1 MFSSRLEWHLPSN
14 RLYALRRAKRES
26 GTPIL
31 DLTESNPTRVGL
43 AYPVTEIAAA
53 LGRSPS
59 LDYDPSPAGSRPARE
74 AIAAYYASRG
84 LRVEPYRIFLTASTS
99 ESYAFLFKLLADPGD
114 EILLPRPS
122 YPLFEFLARLESV
135 RGVSYPLT
143 YADGWS
149 LDVDEL
155 ARRVTARTRAVVLVN
170 PNNPTGSFVKSGE
183 LTELVALCADRRLA
197 IISDEVFSDYR
208 SEATPDQVPSLTAVP
223 SHLTFC
229 LSGLSK
235 VLGLP
240 QMKLGWL
247 VLAGPA
253 ADRLQAARRL
263 ELIADTYLSVGG
275 PVQSAAPRLLALH
288 GEMREQISR
297 RVHENLSALRALF
310 NGGTPC
316 RLLRMEGGWFALLQV
331 PRTRSEEE
339 WALTLLDR
347 YDVLVQPGYFY
358 DFDSEAFL
366 VMSLLPPPTV
376 FREGI
381 GRLLSLVLAA

>member
-1 MFSSRLEWHLPSN
+1 MFSSRLDWELPSN
-14 RLYALRRAKRES
+14 RLYALPRAKRES

-59 LDYDPSPAGSRPARE
+59 LDYDPSPAGSKPARE

-84 LRVEPYRIFLTASTS
+84 FRVEPDRIFLTASTS
-99 ESYAFLFKLLADPGD
+99 ESYAFIFKLLADPGD

-135 RGVSYPLT
+135 RGVFYPLT
-143 YADGWS
+143 YEDGWS
-149 LDVDEL
+149 IDVDEL
-155 ARRVTARTRAVVLVN
+155 ARRLTARTRAVVLVN

-183 LTELVALCADRRLA
+183 LAELAALCEDRRLA

-208 SEATPDQVPSLTAVP
+208 SEATPDQVPSLTAAP
-223 SHLTFC
+223 SPLTFC

-235 VLGLP
+235 VAGLP

-253 ADRLQAARRL
+253 GDRLQAARRL

-275 PVQSAAPRLLALH
+275 PVQAAAPRLLALH
-288 GEMREQISR
+288 AEMREQIAR
-297 RVHENLSALRALF
+297 RVHENLSALRSTF
-310 NGGTPC
+310 DGGTPC
-316 RLLRMEGGWFALLQV
+316 RLLKMEGGWFALLQV
-331 PRTRSEEE
+331 PRTRGEEE
-339 WALTLLDR
+339 WALALLDR

-358 DFDSEAFL
+358 DFESEAFL
-366 VMSLLPPPTV
+366 VMSLLPHPAT
-376 FREGI
+376 FSEGI
-381 GRLLSLVLAA
+381 GRLLSLVLAG